1 MTKKLF
7 SILKD
12 LKLEYSFYFL
22 MLFSIISSLLEILS
36 ISSVLPLMG
45 IIIDPEIFLKNEYL
59 SNFLQHNYFDKILK
73 ENLNNNITI
82 LLIFLI
88 IIIFTIKFMFQLFF
102 EWYRA
107 NIIYNIDRRISS
119 SLYNFYINLP
129 FKFHV
134 NTNTSKLHRNIQ
146 VDAKSVSN
154 IFRSLIIIFTESLII
169 LGLVSILLYIDWFIT
184 FATLL
189 SLTLI
194 GSIFLFLSG
203 KFNVSLGKKVHKESE
218 KRIKHLINGFEGI
231 KDFIIYDKISNFS
244 ELFDKSN
251 KNFANANKYFSII
264 LAIPKII
271 IEFLFILVILGALLY
286 FTLIDQSINQFLPI
300 ITLIVVSMIR
310 IAPSCF
316 RIITSNQQIKFNKAS
331 IDNISKDL
339 KYGIRIKNFP
349 NLNKTKNL
357 INFNKEI
364 KFKNVNFSYN
374 KGKKILKNLN
384 LNIKKGEFIGV
395 YGSSGSGKSTF
406 LNILAGLFKPNT
418 GKIIS
423 DNNDIFQNIKS
434 WRKNIGY
441 VPQKV
446 YLLDENIVKN
456 VSLEFK
462 KYLNDKDK
470 FKEAIDIAGL
480 KKVSNNLKL
489 RQKDSI
495 GEKGDKISGGQ
506 AQRVGIARAI
516 YNKPEIL
523 IFDEATSSLDK
534 HIEKKII
541 NSIYKLRGKKTVII
555 VSHKLELLKN
565 CDKIFKF
572 INGKMIKKRI

>member
-22 MLFSIISSLLEILS
+22 ILFSVISSLLEILS

-59 SNFLQHNYFDKILK
+59 ANFLQHSYLDKILK
-73 ENLNNNITI
+73 EKLNNNIVI

-88 IIIFTIKFMFQLFF
+88 IIIFTTKFMFQIFF

-169 LGLVSILLYIDWFIT
+169 LGLVSILLYIDWLIT
-184 FATLL
+184 FSTLL
-189 SLTLI
+189 SLTLT

-203 KFNVSLGKKVHKESE
+203 KFNISLGKKVHKESE

-231 KDFIIYDKISNFS
+231 KDFIIYDKISNFF

-251 KNFANANKYFSII
+251 KNYANANKYFSII
-264 LAIPKII
+264 IALPKII
-271 IEFLFILVILGALLY
+271 IEFLFILVILSVLLY
-286 FTLIDQSINQFLPI
+286 FTLIDQSINQFLPV

-316 RIITSNQQIKFNKAS
+316 RIITSNQQIKFNKVS
-331 IDNISKDL
+331 IDNIFKDL
-339 KYGIRIKNFP
+339 KYGISIKNYP
-349 NLNKTKNL
+349 NLKKLKNF

-364 KFKNVNFSYN
+364 KFKNVNFSYS

-418 GKIIS
+418 GRVIS

-446 YLLDENIVKN
+446 YLLDENIAKN

-462 KYLNDKDK
+462 KHLNDKN

-480 KKVSNNLKL
+480 KNVSNNLKL
-489 RQKDSI
+489 RQKDSL

-534 HIEKKII
+534 NIERKII

-572 INGKMIKKRI
+572 ENGKMIKRRI

>member
-1 MTKKLF
+1 M
-7 SILKD
+7 
-12 LKLEYSFYFL
+12 
-22 MLFSIISSLLEILS
+22 ILS
-36 ISSVLPLMG
+36 V
-45 IIIDPEIFLKNEYL
+45 
-59 SNFLQHNYFDKILK
+59 
-73 ENLNNNITI
+73 
-82 LLIFLI
+82 
-88 IIIFTIKFMFQLFF
+88 
-102 EWYRA
+102 
-107 NIIYNIDRRISS
+107 
-119 SLYNFYINLP
+119 
-129 FKFHV
+129 
-134 NTNTSKLHRNIQ
+134 
-146 VDAKSVSN
+146 
-154 IFRSLIIIFTESLII
+154 
-169 LGLVSILLYIDWFIT
+169 
-184 FATLL
+184 
-189 SLTLI
+189 
-194 GSIFLFLSG
+194 
-203 KFNVSLGKKVHKESE
+203 
-218 KRIKHLINGFEGI
+218 
-231 KDFIIYDKISNFS
+231 
-244 ELFDKSN
+244 
-251 KNFANANKYFSII
+251 
-264 LAIPKII
+264 
-271 IEFLFILVILGALLY
+271 LLY
-286 FTLIDQSINQFLPI
+286 FTLIDQSINQFLPV

-316 RIITSNQQIKFNKAS
+316 RIITSNQQIKFNKVS
-331 IDNISKDL
+331 IDNIFKDL
-339 KYGIRIKNFP
+339 KYGISIKNYP
-349 NLNKTKNL
+349 NLKKSKNF

-364 KFKNVNFSYN
+364 KFKNVNFSYS

-418 GKIIS
+418 GRVIS

-434 WRKNIGY
+434 WRKNIVY

-446 YLLDENIVKN
+446 YLLDENIAKN

-462 KYLNDKDK
+462 KQLNDKN

-480 KKVSNNLKL
+480 KNVSNNLKL
-489 RQKDSI
+489 RQKDSL

-534 HIEKKII
+534 NIEKKII

-572 INGKMIKKRI
+572 ENGKMIKRRI

>member
-22 MLFSIISSLLEILS
+22 MLFSVISSLLEILS

-59 SNFLQHNYFDKILK
+59 ANFLQHNYLDKILK
-73 ENLNNNITI
+73 ENLNNNIVT

-88 IIIFTIKFMFQLFF
+88 IIIFTTKFMFQIFF

-119 SLYNFYINLP
+119 SLYKFYINLP

-169 LGLVSILLYIDWFIT
+169 LGLVSILLYIDWLIT
-184 FATLL
+184 FSTLL
-189 SLTLI
+189 SLALT

-203 KFNVSLGKKVHKESE
+203 KFNISLGKKFTKSQK

-231 KDFIIYDKISNFS
+231 KDFIIYDKISNFF

-251 KNFANANKYFSII
+251 KNYANANKYFSII
-264 LAIPKII
+264 IALPKII
-271 IEFLFILVILGALLY
+271 IEFLFILVILSVLLY
-286 FTLIDQSINQFLPI
+286 FTLIDQSINQFLPV

-316 RIITSNQQIKFNKAS
+316 RIITSNQQIKFNKVS
-331 IDNISKDL
+331 IDNIFKDL
-339 KYGIRIKNFP
+339 KYGISIKNYP
-349 NLNKTKNL
+349 NLKKSKNF

-364 KFKNVNFSYN
+364 KFKNVNFSYS

-418 GKIIS
+418 GRVIS

-446 YLLDENIVKN
+446 YLLDENIAKN

-462 KYLNDKDK
+462 KQLNDKN

-480 KKVSNNLKL
+480 KNVSNNLKL
-489 RQKDSI
+489 RQKDS
-495 GEKGDKISGGQ
+495 
-506 AQRVGIARAI
+506 
-516 YNKPEIL
+516 L
-523 IFDEATSSLDK
+523 
-534 HIEKKII
+534 EKKEIKFLEV
-541 NSIYKLRGKKTVII
+541 KLRG
-555 VSHKLELLKN
+555 
-565 CDKIFKF
+565 
-572 INGKMIKKRI
+572 

>member
-1 MTKKLF
+1 
-7 SILKD
+7 
-12 LKLEYSFYFL
+12 
-22 MLFSIISSLLEILS
+22 MLFSVISSLLEILS
-36 ISSVLPLMG
+36 ISSVLPLAG

-59 SNFLQHNYFDKILK
+59 ANFLQHNYFDKILK
-73 ENLNNNITI
+73 ENLNNNIAI

-88 IIIFTIKFMFQLFF
+88 ITIFTTKFLFQIFF

-107 NIIYNIDRRISS
+107 NIIYNLDRKISS
-119 SLYNFYINLP
+119 YLYNYYINLP

-146 VDAKSVSN
+146 GDATSVSN
-154 IFRSLIIIFTESLII
+154 IFRSLIIIFTDSLII

-189 SLTLI
+189 SLAFT

-231 KDFIIYDKISNFS
+231 KDFIIYDKISNFF

-251 KNFANANKYFSII
+251 KNYANANKYFSII
-264 LAIPKII
+264 ISFPKII
-271 IEFLFILVILGALLY
+271 IEFLFILVILSVLLY
-286 FTLIDQSINQFLPI
+286 FTLIDQSINQFLPVM
-300 ITLIVVSMIR
+300 TLIVVSMIR

-316 RIITSNQQIKFNKAS
+316 RIITSNQQIKFNKVS
-331 IDNISKDL
+331 IDNIFKDL
-339 KYGIRIKNFP
+339 KYGIRIKNYP
-349 NLNKTKNL
+349 KLKKSKNF

-364 KFKNVNFSYN
+364 KFKNVNFSYS

-384 LNIKKGEFIGV
+384 LNIKKGEFIGI

-406 LNILAGLFKPNT
+406 LDILAGLFKPNT

-446 YLLDENIVKN
+446 YLLDENIAKN

-462 KYLNDKDK
+462 KHLNDKK
-470 FKEAIDIAGL
+470 SFKEAINIAGL
-480 KKVSNNLKL
+480 KNFSNNLKL

-495 GEKGDKISGGQ
+495 GEKGGKISGGQ

-565 CDKIFKF
+565 CDKIFNF
-572 INGKMIKKRI
+572 ENGKMIKKKFK

>member
-22 MLFSIISSLLEILS
+22 ILFSVISSLLEILS

-59 SNFLQHNYFDKILK
+59 ANFLQHSYLDKILK
-73 ENLNNNITI
+73 EKLNNNIVI

-88 IIIFTIKFMFQLFF
+88 IIIFTTKFMFQIFF

-169 LGLVSILLYIDWFIT
+169 LGLVSILLYIDWLIT
-184 FATLL
+184 FSTLL
-189 SLTLI
+189 SLTLT

-203 KFNVSLGKKVHKESE
+203 KFNISLGKKVHKESE

-231 KDFIIYDKISNFS
+231 KDFIIYDKISNFF

-251 KNFANANKYFSII
+251 KNYANANKYFSII
-264 LAIPKII
+264 IALPKII
-271 IEFLFILVILGALLY
+271 IEFLFILVILSVLLY
-286 FTLIDQSINQFLPI
+286 FTLIDRSINQFLPV

-316 RIITSNQQIKFNKAS
+316 RIITSNQQIKFNKVS
-331 IDNISKDL
+331 IDNIFKDL
-339 KYGIRIKNFP
+339 KYGISIKNYP
-349 NLNKTKNL
+349 NLKKSKNF

-364 KFKNVNFSYN
+364 KFKNVNFSYS

-418 GKIIS
+418 GRVIS

-446 YLLDENIVKN
+446 YLLDENIAKN

-462 KYLNDKDK
+462 KQLNDKN

-480 KKVSNNLKL
+480 KNVSNNLKL
-489 RQKDSI
+489 RQKDSL

-534 HIEKKII
+534 NIERKII

-572 INGKMIKKRI
+572 ENGKMIKRRI

>member
-22 MLFSIISSLLEILS
+22 MLFSVISSLLEILS

-59 SNFLQHNYFDKILK
+59 ANFLQHNYLDKILK
-73 ENLNNNITI
+73 ENLNNNIVT

-88 IIIFTIKFMFQLFF
+88 IIIFTTKFMFQIFF

-119 SLYNFYINLP
+119 SLYKFYINLP

-169 LGLVSILLYIDWFIT
+169 LGLVSILLYIDWLIT
-184 FATLL
+184 FSTLL
-189 SLTLI
+189 SLALT

-203 KFNVSLGKKVHKESE
+203 KFNISLGKKVHKESE

-231 KDFIIYDKISNFS
+231 KDFIIYDKISNFF

-251 KNFANANKYFSII
+251 KNYANANKYFSII
-264 LAIPKII
+264 IALPKII
-271 IEFLFILVILGALLY
+271 IEFLFILVILSVLLY
-286 FTLIDQSINQFLPI
+286 FTLIDQSINQFLPV

-316 RIITSNQQIKFNKAS
+316 RIITSNQQIKFNKVS
-331 IDNISKDL
+331 IDNIFKDL
-339 KYGIRIKNFP
+339 KYGISIKNYP
-349 NLNKTKNL
+349 NLKKSKNF

-364 KFKNVNFSYN
+364 KFKNVNFSYS

-418 GKIIS
+418 GRVIS

-446 YLLDENIVKN
+446 YLLDENIAKN

-462 KYLNDKDK
+462 KQLNDKN

-480 KKVSNNLKL
+480 KNVSNNLKL
-489 RQKDSI
+489 RQKDSL

-534 HIEKKII
+534 NIERKII
-541 NSIYKLRGKKTVII
+541 NSIYKLRGKQLI
-555 VSHKLELLKN
+555 
-565 CDKIFKF
+565 
-572 INGKMIKKRI
+572 

>member
-1 MTKKLF
+1 
-7 SILKD
+7 
-12 LKLEYSFYFL
+12 
-22 MLFSIISSLLEILS
+22 
-36 ISSVLPLMG
+36 
-45 IIIDPEIFLKNEYL
+45 
-59 SNFLQHNYFDKILK
+59 
-73 ENLNNNITI
+73 
-82 LLIFLI
+82 
-88 IIIFTIKFMFQLFF
+88 
-102 EWYRA
+102 
-107 NIIYNIDRRISS
+107 
-119 SLYNFYINLP
+119 
-129 FKFHV
+129 
-134 NTNTSKLHRNIQ
+134 
-146 VDAKSVSN
+146 
-154 IFRSLIIIFTESLII
+154 
-169 LGLVSILLYIDWFIT
+169 
-184 FATLL
+184 
-189 SLTLI
+189 
-194 GSIFLFLSG
+194 
-203 KFNVSLGKKVHKESE
+203 
-218 KRIKHLINGFEGI
+218 
-231 KDFIIYDKISNFS
+231 
-244 ELFDKSN
+244 
-251 KNFANANKYFSII
+251 
-264 LAIPKII
+264 
-271 IEFLFILVILGALLY
+271 
-286 FTLIDQSINQFLPI
+286 
-300 ITLIVVSMIR
+300 MIR

-339 KYGIRIKNFP
+339 KYGISIKNYP

-572 INGKMIKKRI
+572 ENGKMIKKRI

>member
-1 MTKKLF
+1 
-7 SILKD
+7 
-12 LKLEYSFYFL
+12 
-22 MLFSIISSLLEILS
+22 MLFSVISSLLEILS

-59 SNFLQHNYFDKILK
+59 ANFLQHNYLDKILK
-73 ENLNNNITI
+73 ENLNNNIVT

-88 IIIFTIKFMFQLFF
+88 IIIFTTKFMFQIFF

-119 SLYNFYINLP
+119 SLYKFYINLP

-169 LGLVSILLYIDWFIT
+169 LGLVSILLYIDWLIT
-184 FATLL
+184 FSTLL
-189 SLTLI
+189 SLTLT

-203 KFNVSLGKKVHKESE
+203 KFNISLGKKVHKESE

-231 KDFIIYDKISNFS
+231 KDFIIYDKISNFF

-251 KNFANANKYFSII
+251 KNYANANKYFSII
-264 LAIPKII
+264 IALPKII
-271 IEFLFILVILGALLY
+271 IEFLFILVILSVLLY
-286 FTLIDQSINQFLPI
+286 FTLIDRSINQFLPV

-316 RIITSNQQIKFNKAS
+316 RIITSNQQIKFNKVS
-331 IDNISKDL
+331 IDNIFKDL
-339 KYGIRIKNFP
+339 KYGISIKNYP
-349 NLNKTKNL
+349 NLKKSKNF

-364 KFKNVNFSYN
+364 KFKNVNFSYS

-418 GKIIS
+418 GRVIS

-446 YLLDENIVKN
+446 YLLDENIAKN

-462 KYLNDKDK
+462 KQLNDKN

-480 KKVSNNLKL
+480 KNVSNNLKL
-489 RQKDSI
+489 RQKDSL

-534 HIEKKII
+534 NIERKII

-572 INGKMIKKRI
+572 ENGKMIKRRI

>member
-1 MTKKLF
+1 
-7 SILKD
+7 
-12 LKLEYSFYFL
+12 
-22 MLFSIISSLLEILS
+22 
-36 ISSVLPLMG
+36 
-45 IIIDPEIFLKNEYL
+45 
-59 SNFLQHNYFDKILK
+59 
-73 ENLNNNITI
+73 
-82 LLIFLI
+82 
-88 IIIFTIKFMFQLFF
+88 
-102 EWYRA
+102 
-107 NIIYNIDRRISS
+107 
-119 SLYNFYINLP
+119 
-129 FKFHV
+129 
-134 NTNTSKLHRNIQ
+134 
-146 VDAKSVSN
+146 
-154 IFRSLIIIFTESLII
+154 
-169 LGLVSILLYIDWFIT
+169 
-184 FATLL
+184 
-189 SLTLI
+189 
-194 GSIFLFLSG
+194 
-203 KFNVSLGKKVHKESE
+203 
-218 KRIKHLINGFEGI
+218 
-231 KDFIIYDKISNFS
+231 
-244 ELFDKSN
+244 
-251 KNFANANKYFSII
+251 
-264 LAIPKII
+264 
-271 IEFLFILVILGALLY
+271 
-286 FTLIDQSINQFLPI
+286 
-300 ITLIVVSMIR
+300 MIR

-339 KYGIRIKNFP
+339 KYGISIKNYP